1 MLMTEGPNPL
11 ETFEA
16 RQLLD
21 RLAREF
27 DANFDGKFSYPGM
40 LEHVILTAT
49 YICSVAQPTCHFS
62 FANFWHDFGSRANIL
77 VFASSSS
84 SRSHLIVGSLRQT

>member
-27 DANFDGKFSYPGM
+27 DTNFDGKFSYPGM
-40 LEHVILTAT
+40 SEQNLL
-49 YICSVAQPTCHFS
+49 F
-62 FANFWHDFGSRANIL
+62 
-77 VFASSSS
+77 
-84 SRSHLIVGSLRQT
+84 